1 MKDRLIASIQDP
13 HLLELLYQEDSNA
26 FIAVFQEV
34 FTAHPD
40 SLVLQCWHERLSYV
54 PNTKE
59 SLFSKNE
66 KPWATILLTFLF
78 VLAGGFI
85 SKIAEWLPDRYSYNI
100 AELFHF
106 RNAGAYFLPFMAFLY
121 LIHAKAK
128 KKTVWLVLAILLIS
142 AAYINSFPNVVFEG
156 KIDPYS
162 DTLLLACF
170 HIPLLYWFAGGFAYV
185 GFPFQS
191 IQKRLEFLKMNSEI
205 LFMTTLILLA
215 GIVLTGISLASFS
228 ILGIDSV
235 QEFYIQWVVLFGA
248 IGSPIVATVLVLK
261 TVKLHNLPP
270 LLAKI
275 FAPLFL
281 VTVLVFLSMMLLKI
295 KNPFED
301 REFLI
306 VINILLFIIMSLTTF
321 ILLDRNPRIP
331 RNIMDIIV
339 VSLLIACFLIDII
352 TVVSVLFRVV
362 EEGFTPNRIALIGIN
377 LVLLV
382 HLTGLLVNFTGWL
395 AKRIEYQKTVG
406 WIGSYM
412 PVYLGWSVFMVF
424 VYPWLF
430 RLH

>member
-1 MKDRLIASIQDP
+1 MKDRLISSIQDP
-13 HLLELLYQEDSNA
+13 RLLEHLYQEDPDD
-26 FIAVFQEV
+26 FIAAFQEV
-34 FTAHPD
+34 FPDHPD
-40 SLVLQCWHERLSYV
+40 SLVLQCWQERLSYV

-59 SLFSKNE
+59 SVPQRNE
-66 KPWATILLTFLF
+66 KPWITILLTFLF

-85 SKIAEWLPDRYSYNI
+85 YKIAEWLPVKYSYNI

-121 LIHAKAK
+121 LIHTKAK

-142 AAYINSFPNVVFEG
+142 AVYINLLPNVVFEG
-156 KIDPYS
+156 KIISYS

-170 HIPLLYWFAGGFAYV
+170 HVPLLYWFAGGFAFV
-185 GFPFQS
+185 GFPFRS

-215 GIVLTGISLASFS
+215 GIVLTGISLASFGIIDVDAGE
-228 ILGIDSV
+228 ILY
-235 QEFYIQWVVLFGA
+235 EWVVPFGA

-261 TVKLHNLPP
+261 TVKLPNLPP

-281 VTVLVFLSMMLLKI
+281 ITVLAFLMLMLLKI

-301 REFLI
+301 RDFLI

-321 ILLDRNPRIP
+321 ILLDRKPHLP

-339 VSLLIACFLIDII
+339 VSLLVACFLIDIV
-352 TVVSVLFRVV
+352 TVVSVFFRVV
-362 EEGFTPNRIALIGIN
+362 KEGFTPNRIALIGIN
-377 LVLLV
+377 LVLLG
-382 HLTGLLVNFTGWL
+382 HLTGLLVNFIGWL
-395 AKRIEYQKTVG
+395 ARKIEYQKTVG
-406 WIGSYM
+406 WIGGYL
-412 PVYLGWSVFMVF
+412 PVYLGWSVLMVF
-424 VYPWLF
+424 IYPWLF
-430 RLH
+430 RLR